1 MADEDQQDCNC
12 PDEGLPSYMGTFA
25 DLMALLMCFF
35 ILLLSFSE
43 MDVIKYKQVAGSM
56 KDAFGVQRTVES
68 NDIPKGTSII
78 AQEFSAGKPT
88 PTILNVVEQQ
98 TTDQEKRNLD
108 FTDALT
114 KSQGE
119 DSLGPGKE
127 IEVEKIIEK
136 MNEEAEKLKEVL
148 AAEITQETIQIKKF
162 PNQLVIRLREK
173 RSFSS
178 GEAILKSSFYNV
190 LDKVAA
196 GINVIKGDILV
207 SGHTDNNPIKTRKFT
222 SNWALSAARSANVVE
237 YLINNGKVNP
247 ARIQIRANADQEPL
261 VENTSVEGRAENRR
275 VEIIVLATKRK
286 TNNKA
291 LGEQDEQ
298 DEQ

>member
-1 MADEDQQDCNC
+1 MADEEQQDGNC
-12 PDEGLPSYMGTFA
+12 PEEGLPSYMGTFA

-56 KDAFGVQRTVES
+56 KDAFGIQKIIKAD
-68 NDIPKGTSII
+68 DIPKGTSII

-88 PTILNVVEQQ
+88 TTVLNVVEQQ

-108 FTDALT
+108 FTDSLT

-119 DSLGPGKE
+119 A
-127 IEVEKIIEK
+127 EKIIEK

-148 AAEITQETIQIKKF
+148 AAEISQETVEIKKF

-178 GEAILKSSFYNV
+178 GEAVLKSSFYNV

-237 YLINNGKVNP
+237 YLIKHGKVDP
-247 ARIQIRANADQEPL
+247 VRIQIRANADQEPL
-261 VENTSVEGRAENRR
+261 VENISTEARAENRR
-275 VEIIVLATKRK
+275 VEIVVLATTKRSRK
-286 TNNKA
+286 EDPK
-291 LGEQDEQ
+291 
-298 DEQ
+298 

>member
-12 PDEGLPSYMGTFA
+12 PDEGLPGYMGTFA

-56 KDAFGVQRTVES
+56 KDAFGVQRTIES
-68 NDIPKGTSII
+68 SDIPKGTSII

-108 FTDALT
+108 FTDSLT

-119 DSLGPGKE
+119 A
-127 IEVEKIIEK
+127 EKIIEK

-261 VENTSVEGRAENRR
+261 VENISIEARAENRR
-275 VEIIVLATKRK
+275 VEIVVLATTKRSGNEDPK
-286 TNNKA
+286 
-291 LGEQDEQ
+291 
-298 DEQ
+298 

>member
-56 KDAFGVQRTVES
+56 KDAFGIQKIIKAD
-68 NDIPKGTSII
+68 DIPKGTSII

-88 PTILNVVEQQ
+88 TTVLNVVEQQ

-108 FTDALT
+108 FTDSLT

-119 DSLGPGKE
+119 A
-127 IEVEKIIEK
+127 EKIIEK

-148 AAEITQETIQIKKF
+148 AAEISQETVEIKKF

-178 GEAILKSSFYNV
+178 GEAVLKSSFYNV

-237 YLINNGKVNP
+237 YLIKHGKVDP
-247 ARIQIRANADQEPL
+247 VRIQIRANADQEPL
-261 VENTSVEGRAENRR
+261 VENISTEARAENRR
-275 VEIIVLATKRK
+275 VEIVVLATTKRSRK
-286 TNNKA
+286 EDPK
-291 LGEQDEQ
+291 
-298 DEQ
+298 

>member
-1 MADEDQQDCNC
+1 
-12 PDEGLPSYMGTFA
+12 
-25 DLMALLMCFF
+25 
-35 ILLLSFSE
+35 
-43 MDVIKYKQVAGSM
+43 M
-56 KDAFGVQRTVES
+56 KDAFGIQKIIKAD
-68 NDIPKGTSII
+68 DIPKGTSII

-88 PTILNVVEQQ
+88 TTVLNVVEQQ

-148 AAEITQETIQIKKF
+148 SEEIVQEAIEIETFPDQI
-162 PNQLVIRLREK
+162 VIRIREK
-173 RSFSS
+173 NSFSS
-178 GEAILKSSFYNV
+178 GEAVLKRTFYDV
-190 LDKVAA
+190 LNKISLAINAA
-196 GINVIKGDILV
+196 EGDILV
-207 SGHTDNNPIKTRKFT
+207 SGHTDNIPIKTRKFT
-222 SNWALSAARSANVVE
+222 SNWALSAARSANVVQ
-237 YLINNGKVNP
+237 YLINTGKVSP

-261 VENTSVEGRAENRR
+261 VKNISTEARAENRR
-275 VEIIVLATKRK
+275 VEIIVLATKRNS
-286 TNNKA
+286 NNKA
-291 LGEQDEQ
+291 LGEQDKQDKQ

>member
-12 PDEGLPSYMGTFA
+12 PDEGLPGYMGTFA

-56 KDAFGVQRTVES
+56 KDAFGVQRTIES
-68 NDIPKGTSII
+68 SDIPKGTSII

-114 KSQGE
+114 KSMGE

-127 IEVEKIIEK
+127 K
-136 MNEEAEKLKEVL
+136 MKEEAEKLEEVL
-148 AAEITQETIQIKKF
+148 AEEIIQGTVEIKKSS
-162 PNQLVIRLREK
+162 NQLVIRIREK

-178 GEAILKSSFYNV
+178 GDAVLKSTFYDV
-190 LDKVAA
+190 LNKIAA
-196 GINVIKGDILV
+196 GINAVEGDILV
-207 SGHTDNNPIKTRKFT
+207 SGHTDNNPIKTLKFT

-237 YLINNGKVNP
+237 YLIKNGKVNP

-261 VENTSVEGRAENRR
+261 VENTSVEARAENRR
-275 VEIIVLATKRK
+275 VEIIVQATKK
-286 TNNKA
+286 DSSEKA
-291 LGEQDEQ
+291 PR
-298 DEQ
+298 

>member
-1 MADEDQQDCNC
+1 MAEEDQQSCNCDC
-12 PDEGLPSYMGTFA
+12 PDEGLPGYMGTFA
-25 DLMALLMCFF
+25 DLMALLVCFF
-35 ILLLSFSE
+35 VLLLSFSE
-43 MDVIKYKQVAGSM
+43 MDVRKYKQVAGSM
-56 KDAFGVQRTVES
+56 KDAFGVQRIIKAD
-68 NDIPKGTSII
+68 DIPKGTSII

-88 PTILNVVEQQ
+88 TTVLSVVEQQ

-119 DSLGPGKE
+119 F
-127 IEVEKIIEK
+127 EKNIEK

-148 AAEITQETIQIKKF
+148 AEEVTQGTVEIEKF

-178 GEAILKSSFYNV
+178 GEAVLKRSFYDV
-190 LDKVAA
+190 LDKVSA
-196 GINVIKGDILV
+196 GINVVKGDILV

-237 YLINNGKVNP
+237 YLINNGKVDP

-261 VENTSVEGRAENRR
+261 VENTSVEARAENRR
-275 VEIIVLATKRK
+275 VEIIVQATKK
-286 TNNKA
+286 NSSKKA
-291 LGEQDEQ
+291 PR
-298 DEQ
+298 